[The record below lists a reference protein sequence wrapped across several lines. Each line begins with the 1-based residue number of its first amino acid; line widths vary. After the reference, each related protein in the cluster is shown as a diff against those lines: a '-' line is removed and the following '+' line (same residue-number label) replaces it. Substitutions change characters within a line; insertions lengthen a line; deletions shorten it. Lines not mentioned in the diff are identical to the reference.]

1 MASPRNAPSPAHD
14 SVIRQSESVVR
25 ILEEAET
32 LFAELGFEAV
42 SINTIAERAGIS
54 KANVFHHFTSKRD
67 LYLAVLRRACERCAE
82 HMQNLEAH
90 DGTFPERIRAYAADM
105 LTDMLDKASLHRLML
120 RELLGE
126 EDGRVAKELAE
137 RVFGDKFARLVS
149 ILRTGQTRADL
160 RSDFDPAMAAMML
173 IGMNVFFLQ
182 SRNVFSH
189 LPDARVAVD
198 PKRYSAM
205 LTDILLRGILAPPS
219 SPESE

>member
-1 MASPRNAPSPAHD
+1 MAPSRNTPSLAHD
-14 SVIRQSESVVR
+14 PGTRQSESVIR

-42 SINTIAERAGIS
+42 SINAIAERAGIS
-54 KANVFHHFTSKRD
+54 KANVFHHFASKRD
-67 LYLAVLRRACERCAE
+67 LYLAVLHRACERCAD
-82 HMQNLEAH
+82 HMQSLEVH
-90 DGTFPERIRAYAADM
+90 DGTFPERMRAYSADM

-149 ILRTGQTRADL
+149 ILRTGQARADL
-160 RSDFDPAMAAMML
+160 RSDFDPGMAAMVL
-173 IGMNVFFLQ
+173 IGMNLFFLQ
-182 SRNVFSH
+182 SRNVFGH
-189 LPDARVAVD
+189 LPDARVAAD

-205 LTDILLRGILAPPS
+205 LTDILLRGIAVSPA